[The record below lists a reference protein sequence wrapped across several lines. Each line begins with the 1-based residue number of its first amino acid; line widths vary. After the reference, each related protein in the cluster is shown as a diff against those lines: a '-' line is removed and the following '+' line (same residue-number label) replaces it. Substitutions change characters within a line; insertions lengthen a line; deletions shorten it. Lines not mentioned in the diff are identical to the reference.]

1 MIKVYS
7 CRVLPALKINMKIC
21 ELANVSVYND
31 PSVLGTFD
39 LEPIGTF
46 DMMF

>member
-7 CRVLPALKINMKIC
+7 YRVLPALKIDMEIC
-21 ELANVSVYND
+21 ELAKVSVYND

-39 LEPIGTF
+39 LEPIGMF